1 MEYHYARTSALGP
14 HNRLIYSAL
23 RRETT
28 ELPEDFYLQEK
39 PLLIFSIGR
48 ILVPYVEIE
57 ILIILHS
64 LA

>member
-1 MEYHYARTSALGP
+1 MEFHCARTSALGP

-28 ELPEDFYLQEK
+28 ELPADIYLQER
-39 PLLIFSIGR
+39 PFLFFSISG

-57 ILIILHS
+57 ILIIRHS